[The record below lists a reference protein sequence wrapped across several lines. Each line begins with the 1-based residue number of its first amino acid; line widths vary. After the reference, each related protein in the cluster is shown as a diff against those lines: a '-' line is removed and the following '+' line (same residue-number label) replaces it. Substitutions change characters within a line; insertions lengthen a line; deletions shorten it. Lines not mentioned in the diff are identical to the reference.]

1 MNVLCLC
8 RSVLHITAW
17 HSYCSL
23 HGHARFPT
31 DFRYCLILR
40 SSKRYSDSRFQP
52 QRQQVSE
59 LNFTL
64 YCFFSSYYYHL
75 KRARDWL
82 QIDNNHS
89 SLDQLHAYRNIRYFQ
104 NQTRVWMFVSCTEVR
119 FAWVKVL
126 LLIFTKE
133 IKKNLSYGKTKKLIK
148 QRLCRLFCLFPARVY
163 HETLSE
169 TGFKPGAREWRRRV
183 HVP

>member
-8 RSVLHITAW
+8 RSVLHIIAW

-31 DFRYCLILR
+31 DFRYCLILL
-40 SSKRYSDSRFQP
+40 SSKRYSDSRFQL

-89 SLDQLHAYRNIRYFQ
+89 SLDQLHEVWPAYRNIRYFPKS
-104 NQTRVWMFVSCTEVR
+104 NSILNVCILHRGEVCASESFIVNIFVSE
-119 FAWVKVL
+119 
-126 LLIFTKE
+126 
-133 IKKNLSYGKTKKLIK
+133 KKIK
-148 QRLCRLFCLFPARVY
+148 Q
-163 HETLSE
+163 
-169 TGFKPGAREWRRRV
+169 KN
-183 HVP
+183 